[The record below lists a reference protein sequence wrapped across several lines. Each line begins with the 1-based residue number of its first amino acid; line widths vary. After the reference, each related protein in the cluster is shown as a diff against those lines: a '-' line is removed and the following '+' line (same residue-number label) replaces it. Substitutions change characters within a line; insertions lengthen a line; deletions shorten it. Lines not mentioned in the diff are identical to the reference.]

1 MARWSFA
8 ARMLAARFDPTCGR
22 YPYCESRYFHRL
34 GRKWLLIEARQCTYC
49 GLIYRWPNDLPG
61 SSRKFYECSYDGQQ
75 ATNVPS
81 PGEVAA
87 LVGQNFADSDYDKSA
102 RVAFLHQVGIDPGR
116 LERLLDFGCAWGYSV
131 HQYRAAGFNTVG
143 FEIDQARAAFGR
155 QHLSVDLRSDW
166 RAFADDERYDV
177 LLTDHS
183 LEHLPRPGVAL
194 EQFSRLAGE
203 RARLV
208 IFVPNCGGL
217 AARRLGTKWGPFIGE
232 AHPIAFTSRWFAQN
246 LPRHGFAPVFYTSH
260 GHPLIGDDY
269 LTDQDEIA
277 LVATRVPS
285 RAG

>member
-1 MARWSFA
+1 MHLLWTHLPLAERLAGIQPQVLRVLLRWPAGDQCSVSG
-8 ARMLAARFDPTCGR
+8 RSCGTGR
-22 YPYCESRYFHRL
+22 SKLRATSWRRLVGRLRL
-34 GRKWLLIEARQCTYC
+34 GLF
-49 GLIYRWPNDLPG
+49 GP
-61 SSRKFYECSYDGQQ
+61 
-75 ATNVPS
+75 
-81 PGEVAA
+81 
-87 LVGQNFADSDYDKSA
+87 NFADSDYDKSA

-269 LTDQDEIA
+269 LTDQDDIA